1 MAFAHLHLHTEY
13 SLLDGAC
20 RIKPL
25 VKLLKEKNFKSCA
38 VTDHGSMY
46 GVIPFYKEC
55 KANGIKPVIG
65 VETYLCHDRFSRSVQ
80 QEGPFHLILLCENN
94 EGYKNLMKLV
104 SISNLEGF
112 YYRPRIDFDA
122 LKQHH
127 EGLIALS
134 ACLSGAPSAYLL
146 QNQHIKAK
154 EHVLFMQDI
163 MGKGN
168 YFIEIMDHGI
178 HEEKQVLPGLVQLSI
193 ETGIPLV
200 ATNDCHYLNK
210 QDAHA
215 QEVLMCIQTGKTIDE
230 DDRMRMTTDEL
241 YVKSE
246 EEMLNLF
253 PDMQDAIDMSQKI
266 ADRCNVEIDFSNIH
280 LPSFPTANG
289 ESADEMLR
297 RLCEEGFK
305 KRYSKPTQK
314 AKDRLLYELK
324 VIEQMGY
331 QDYFLIVW
339 DFISYAKS
347 QNIMVGPGRG
357 SAAGSMVAYCLDIT
371 QLDPIKYNLLFE
383 RFLNPDRVTMPDID
397 VDFCFERRQEV
408 IDYVALKY
416 GKDHVSQ
423 IITFGTMAARGV
435 LRDVGRVL
443 GYSYKETDRIAK
455 MVPTMLGITLES
467 ALKINPEFK
476 AAYDNEER
484 VTKLVDTSLLL
495 EGMPRHAGTHAAG
508 VLITKEPTTNYVPLQ
523 LNDGAVTTQYPMGDV
538 EALGLL
544 KMDFLGLRTLTV
556 IRDTLD
562 LLKNRGVFIK
572 AEDIPLDDK
581 PTYDMISRGD
591 TAAVFQLEGSGM
603 RSFLTSL
610 QPQSFEDIIA
620 AISLYRPGPMD
631 FIPRYLK
638 GRENRDNINY
648 TCEQLKPILE
658 VTYGCIVYQE
668 QVMQIVRKLAGYS
681 LGRADLVR
689 RAMSKKKHDVMDK
702 ERHNFLYGIE
712 EENIP
717 GAIKNGISKE
727 DAEHIFDEM
736 AGFASYAFNKS
747 HAAAYG
753 VISVRTAYLKCHYPA
768 QYLAAVMSSFL
779 NNSGKIASYIQHC
792 RKNGIDVLPPH
803 VNESQ
808 GTFTVEEK
816 EGKECI
822 RFGLSAIKG
831 LGEKAVESI
840 IQERNAGGPYR
851 SIYDF
856 CRRQKSE
863 QITKR
868 AVEGLVKA
876 GCFKDLGANRNQ
888 QILVYE
894 QAMESQSQRRR
905 NNIKGQMSLFDMA
918 SGSDIM
924 PKEEY
929 PDVPECH
936 YDALLQMEKEM
947 TGVYISG
954 HPLENY
960 MSTLEALDF
969 STQTLEE
976 ISDSGEEAL
985 NFDGK
990 NVTIGGLVSAIRTQA
1005 TKRGQLMSF
1014 LTLEDL
1020 YSQVECILFP
1030 RVHDRFY
1037 SMLNKDD
1044 AVLVYGKL
1052 SVREDEDIKIIV
1064 DNIKPIDKAGSKEA
1078 SSKAGAFK
1086 EQEAPSG
1093 LNDVQLAKLSK
1104 EKLFLKTQ
1112 RSKIQAIMD
1121 LFKNSS
1127 GDVPVYLNL
1136 ADEGITLLAPRKYW
1150 CASGEQAKEALAN
1163 MLPDE
1168 NIKVV
1173 INNE

>member
-25 VKLLKEKNFKSCA
+25 IKLLNEKGFNSCA
-38 VTDHGSMY
+38 ITDHGSMY

-65 VETYLCHDRFSRSVQ
+65 VETYLCNDRFSRSVQ

-112 YYRPRIDFDA
+112 YYRPRIDYDV
-122 LKQHH
+122 LKQYHK
-127 EGLIALS
+127 GLIALS
-134 ACLSGAPSAYLL
+134 ACLSGGPSTYLL
-146 QNQHIKAK
+146 QNQHIKARD
-154 EHVLFMQDI
+154 HVLLMRDI
-163 MGKGN
+163 MGEGN

-178 HEEKQVLPGLVQLSI
+178 REEKQVLPQLIRLSI
-193 ETGIPLV
+193 ESGIPLV

-215 QEVLMCIQTGKTIDE
+215 QEVLMCIQTGKTIEE
-230 DDRMRMTTDEL
+230 DGRMRIATDEL

-246 EEMLNLF
+246 EEMLKLF
-253 PDMQDAIDMSQKI
+253 PDMQDAVNISQQI
-266 ADRCNVEIDFSNIH
+266 ADRCNVEIDFSKIY
-280 LPSFPTANG
+280 LPSFPTPNG
-289 ESADEMLR
+289 ESAGEMLR
-297 RLCEEGFK
+297 RLCEKGFK
-305 KRYSKPTQK
+305 ERYANPTEK
-314 AKDRLLYELK
+314 AKKRLNYELK
-324 VIEQMGY
+324 IIEQMGY
-331 QDYFLIVW
+331 LDYFLIVW

-357 SAAGSMVAYCLDIT
+357 SSAGSMVAYCLDIT
-371 QLDPIKYNLLFE
+371 QLDPLKYDLLFE
-383 RFLNPDRVTMPDID
+383 RFLNPERVTMPDID

-408 IDYVALKY
+408 IDYVADKY

-455 MVPTMLGITLES
+455 MIPVMLGITLES
-467 ALKINPEFK
+467 ALRINPEFK
-476 AAYDNEER
+476 DAYENEER
-484 VTKLVDTSLLL
+484 VKKLVDTSLLL

-562 LLKNRGVFIK
+562 LLKERGVFIK
-572 AEDIPLDDK
+572 AEDIPMDDK
-581 PTYDMISRGD
+581 PTYDMISKGD

-603 RSFLTSL
+603 RSFLMNL
-610 QPQSFEDIIA
+610 QPRNFEDIIA

-638 GRENRDNINY
+638 GREDPESIKY
-648 TCEQLKPILE
+648 ECGQLEPILS

-689 RAMSKKKHDVMDK
+689 RAMAKKKHDVMDK

-717 GAIKNGISKE
+717 GAIKNGISKKV
-727 DAEHIFDEM
+727 AEHIFDEM
-736 AGFASYAFNKS
+736 VGFASYAFNKS

-753 VISVRTAYLKCHYPA
+753 VISVRTAYLKRHYPA

-803 VNESQ
+803 VNKSQ

-816 EGKECI
+816 DGRECI

-840 IQERNAGGPYR
+840 IEEREAGGPYR

-894 QAMESQSQRRR
+894 QAMASQSQRRR
-905 NNIKGQMSLFDMA
+905 NNIKGQMSLFDIA
-918 SGSDIM
+918 AARGIA
-924 PKEEY
+924 PEEEY
-929 PDVPECH
+929 PDVEECP
-936 YDALLQMEKEM
+936 YEQLLQMEKEM

-960 MSTLEALDF
+960 ISALEALDF
-969 STQTLEE
+969 STQVMEE
-976 ISDSGEEAL
+976 INDSGDEAL
-985 NFDGK
+985 SFDGK
-990 NVTIGGLVSAIRTQA
+990 NVTIGGLVSAIRTQT
-1005 TKRGQLMSF
+1005 TKKGQLMSF

-1020 YSQVECILFP
+1020 YGQVECILFP

-1037 SMLNKDD
+1037 SMLNKDE
-1044 AVLVYGKL
+1044 AVMVYGKL
-1052 SVREDEDIKIIV
+1052 SIREDEDTKILV
-1064 DNIKPIDKAGSKEA
+1064 DNIKPLNKAGSAK
-1078 SSKAGAFK
+1078 KDTQIKKNPG
-1086 EQEAPSG
+1086 G
-1093 LNDVQLAKLSK
+1093 LNDVQLAKIST
-1104 EKLFLKTQ
+1104 EKLFLKTR
-1112 RSKIQAIMD
+1112 RSKMQAIMNIC
-1121 LFKNSS
+1121 KKHKGN
-1127 GDVPVYLNL
+1127 VPVYINL
-1136 ADEGITLLAPRKYW
+1136 DDEGITLLAPREYW
-1150 CASGEQAKEALAN
+1150 CSSGKQAKEALAE

-1168 NIKVV
+1168 NMKVV